1 MNNRTF
7 SLGRFLLLLLT
18 LHSAALAAVWEINVN
33 TAMTPEGDKIQHPTP
48 DQPVFYYPYCV
59 GYEEVGTVAAGTK
72 KLSADVP
79 MERYLAEALASQ
91 GYLVTHVVGAKLDPS
106 PSLLLVFRWG
116 YVNPRI
122 SDDDTG
128 DGATPINHHRNE
140 RAHVNEMYMLGIQE
154 RDLFDDRLSK
164 RDLVA
169 SADDNRYF
177 VTIAAYDF
185 ATYYTKHK
193 AILLWVSRMSI
204 PRQDLELDQ
213 VVAPL
218 IKTGTRF
225 LGRETTTPQ
234 VIDVTAPP
242 GTVTPGTPVLK
253 GYITPSA
260 AQPPVS
266 AAPAPP
272 KP

>member
-33 TAMTPEGDKIQHPTP
+33 TAMTPEGEKIQHPTP
-48 DQPVFYYPYCV
+48 DQPAYYFPYCV
-59 GYEEVGTVAAGTK
+59 GYEEIGTVAAGTK
-72 KLSADVP
+72 KLSTDVP
-79 MERYLAEALASQ
+79 MATYLAEALAAQ
-91 GYLVTHVVGAKLDPS
+91 GYLVTHAVGTKLDPP

-122 SDDDTG
+122 SDEDAG
-128 DGATPINHHRNE
+128 DGSTPINHHRNE

-154 RDLFDDRLSK
+154 RDLFDDRMVK

-193 AILLWVSRMSI
+193 AVLLWVSRMSI

-218 IKTGTRF
+218 IKTGTPF
-225 LGRETTTPQ
+225 LGRETTSPQ
-234 VIDVTAPP
+234 VVDITAPP
-242 GTVTPGTPVLK
+242 GNVTIGSTVVK
-253 GYITPSA
+253 GVVAPAA
-260 AQPPVS
+260 AQPP
-266 AAPAPP
+266 APA